1 MIRSLLLAAVLA
13 VPAFAPSHAQDEG
26 PAGWIRD
33 LLREAAA
40 DPRVCGQADAAARS
54 TLARIEGLVLPATG
68 KVLVVNIPSGIVTAY
83 ENGEPVI
90 ESRAVVGQPET
101 PTPEMDTRVTFVRAN
116 PTWTV
121 PESILRRKGW
131 RQKLADDPWFF
142 EENGFDVIVGG
153 QALSPMEASDHA
165 WSATAFVQRPSPTNA
180 LGMVKIGLAESDGI
194 YLHDTNDPGRFEA
207 EVRAASA
214 GCVRIERVREIAA
227 WILGITPWE
236 MDGLIDGGDVE
247 DRTPSEPVRVIL
259 GYWTA
264 WPDAS
269 GTLRFYPDI
278 YGLDG
283 GGEECGFGYGE
294 GGEAE
299 GAWKPLTQW
308 MEYEAR

>member
-1 MIRSLLLAAVLA
+1 MILRLLLAAALS
-13 VPAFAPSHAQDEG
+13 VPALAPSFARNAG
-26 PAGWIRD
+26 PADWIRD
-33 LLREAAA
+33 LLRDAALS
-40 DPRVCGQADAAARS
+40 PQVCGQADAAVRS
-54 TLARIEGLVLPATG
+54 TLARLEGLDLPERG
-68 KVLVVNIPSGIVTAY
+68 KVLVVNVPSGVVTAY
-83 ENGEPVI
+83 EDGEPVI

-121 PESILRRKGW
+121 PESILRRKDW
-131 RQKLADDPWFF
+131 RRRLAEDPWFF
-142 EENGFDVIVGG
+142 EENGFDVVVGG
-153 QALSPMEASDHA
+153 QTLSPTEASADA

-180 LGMVKIGLAESDGI
+180 LGVVKIGLADSDGI

-207 EVRAASA
+207 EIRAASA

-227 WILGITPWE
+227 WILGVPQWE

-247 DRTPSEPVRVIL
+247 DRPPPEPVRVIL

-269 GTLRFYPDI
+269 GALRFYPDV

-283 GGEECGFGYGE
+283 EGKECGHAE
-294 GGEAE
+294 GGAA
-299 GAWKPLTQW
+299 GGGSWSPAPVWTD
-308 MEYEAR
+308 YEAR